1 MDSNE
6 DLPFETLL
14 KLQDTIGSKQ
24 FREYQN
30 KSEGNSIPKEPKKIV
45 KILKFRHDSDDE
57 GPEEFSS
64 KHPPKKQK
72 KLLKPPRQPRSV
84 DPRFSSRCGEYKEKH
99 FKRNFQFAFDLKDQ
113 EIQELK
119 KLRDNKEEGEKAKY
133 LVQRMENQKR
143 EAMKRSNVRKNKPV
157 ITPNGAKYFPSKKEI
172 EAKELVA
179 KFEELKNS
187 GKLQKHL
194 EKRRKKQAGKERKKL
209 DL

>member
-1 MDSNE
+1 MELNK

-30 KSEGNSIPKEPKKIV
+30 NSKGNSELKEPKKIV
-45 KILKFRHDSDDE
+45 KILNFRHDSDDE

-72 KLLKPPRQPRSV
+72 KLLKPPRQPRSI

-99 FKRNFQFAFDLKDQ
+99 FKRNFQFAFDMKDQ

-119 KLRDNKEEGEKAKY
+119 KLRDDKVQGENAKY

-143 EAMKRSNVRKNKPV
+143 EAMRRSNVKKNKLM
-157 ITPNGAKYFPSKKEI
+157 ITPSGAKIFQSKKEL